1 MASLSS
7 LKSKTT
13 SAVKSATSSVKSAA
27 SSAKTTASK
36 AASTVKST
44 ATSAKSTASKTASTV
59 KSAASSAKSTAS
71 SAKTTVSKAAN
82 TVKSTTSNLTSTLK
96 NTASA
101 VKSTASSAKSTTTK
115 AASAVKSTASNLTS
129 TLKNTASTVK
139 STASNAKSTAT
150 KAASTI
156 KSTASNL
163 TSSLKNT
170 TTTAKSTA
178 SNLTSTLK
186 NTASN
191 LTNTVKNATNKTGS
205 TLSSLKTTASNIG
218 TVVKSTVNNG
228 TSTIKNL
235 ATKITTT
242 NGTNSSLTNTFKTL
256 TDTIKNNN
264 VLSSINS
271 AIKESK
277 VGGIGILTNL
287 VNKYAGKG
295 NTGITNT
302 FNTIKNNITSAT
314 TSIRN
319 NVLSSLGSVFGS
331 NSRTNISNAINALRS
346 SLTTNTSG
354 ALSNL
359 FNQVGSL
366 RNNLISTVKPVNVFS
381 GLNNIISEVKSNL
394 QNGALGITSINTMGV
409 LDLSTAVGG
418 AAERIQTSFEKWK
431 GRITDLVNGGS
442 MTGIIS
448 QSIGEAESKMN
459 ELFSNFRGYADQMV
473 NRLFGISGKAEE
485 IDDGYYAPEPEEGS
499 NVLGARDSGDLG
511 TMSSSSGYDDGPGVA
526 GATADLDAEYADLVQ
541 KAKDVYNG
549 KYGVGQ
555 ARKDALGDDYD
566 AVQAIVNDYCKTGKW
581 PETSGSSTKPNNNSN
596 SSIKDKSAEEL
607 AKEVM
612 NGKYGTGQARKDALG
627 DRYDEVQNIV
637 NQMANGTYKG
647 SDSKTSNNG
656 GNNTQQKPTSNGT
669 PKPSTEDKSYVTT
682 KWVRENYSKCQC
694 PVYAKKRAKDDAG
707 FDVISGNA
715 NEIVT
720 NYTTGENASKYGT
733 SSTPVEKSIMVIDP
747 GTNDTPYGKVN
758 STYGHC
764 LYVESIND
772 DGTFTVSESNY
783 DGNENLRVQTY
794 NVSDFMGEDG
804 QGLDGVTFVYKK

>member
-7 LKSKTT
+7 LKSKAT
-13 SAVKSATSSVKSAA
+13 SAVKSATSSVKS
-27 SSAKTTASK
+27 TASK
-36 AASTVKST
+36 A
-44 ATSAKSTASKTASTV
+44 ASTV

-71 SAKTTVSKAAN
+71 KAASA
-82 TVKSTTSNLTSTLK
+82 VKSTTSSAKSTASKAARTIKSTASTAKSTASNLTSTLK

-101 VKSTASSAKSTTTK
+101 VKSAASSAKSTTTK

-139 STASNAKSTAT
+139 STASSAKSTAT
-150 KAASTI
+150 KAASAI
-156 KSTASNL
+156 KSTATNL
-163 TSSLKNT
+163 TSTLKNT
-170 TTTAKSTA
+170 ASTVKSTASSAKSTA
-178 SNLTSTLK
+178 TNLTSTLK

-191 LTNTVKNATNKTGS
+191 LTSTLKNATNKTGS

-235 ATKITTT
+235 ATKITNT
-242 NGTNSSLTNTFKTL
+242 NGTSSSLTNTFKTL

-319 NVLSSLGSVFGS
+319 NVLSSLGSVFGG
-331 NSRTNISNAINALRS
+331 NSRTNISNAINTLRN
-346 SLTTNTSG
+346 SLTTNTSS
-354 ALSNL
+354 ALSNI
-359 FNQVGSL
+359 FNQVGTL
-366 RNNLISTVKPVNVFS
+366 RNNLISTVSPVNVFS
-381 GLNNIISEVKSNL
+381 GLNNIISEVKNNL

-431 GRITDLVNGGS
+431 GKITNLVNGGS

-473 NRLFGISGKAEE
+473 NRLFGITEE
-485 IDDGYYAPEPEEGS
+485 TEAIDDGYYAPEAEEGS
-499 NVLGARDSGDLG
+499 NVLGARDSGNVG

-526 GATADLDAEYADLVQ
+526 GATDDLDAEYADLVQ

-647 SDSKTSNNG
+647 SDSKTSNNS
-656 GNNTQQKPTSNGT
+656 GNNTQQKPASNGT

-694 PVYAKKRAKDDAG
+694 PVYAKNRAKDDAG
-707 FDVISGNA
+707 FEVISGNA

-720 NYTTGENASKYGT
+720 NYTTGKNASKYGA

-747 GTNDTPYGKVN
+747 GTNDTPYGTVN

-783 DGNENLRVQTY
+783 DGKENLRVQTY